1 VATDFGGLIDAEK
14 GLISRRI
21 LIEPEIYVQEL
32 ERFSRCWRSRQ
43 TEDARDC
50 LRQACS
56 Q

>member
-1 VATDFGGLIDAEK
+1 MEIDTLGLVDTEK